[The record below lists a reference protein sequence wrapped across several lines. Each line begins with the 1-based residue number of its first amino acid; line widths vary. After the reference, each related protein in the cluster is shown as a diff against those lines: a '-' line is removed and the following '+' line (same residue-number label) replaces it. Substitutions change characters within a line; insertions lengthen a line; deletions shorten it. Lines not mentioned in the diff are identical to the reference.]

1 MSGSSNAS
9 SAGRV
14 AVLGAGAWG
23 TALAIQLARV
33 GTPCDLWGRDAHAM
47 QRLQAE
53 RRNDRFLPG
62 IVFPTQLGLGDSL
75 NETVALADTL
85 LIAVPSH
92 AFPEMLQAIKP
103 LLTPKH
109 TVAWATKGFELASG
123 RLPHE
128 LARTILGDAIPLAV
142 LSGPTF
148 ALEVAKGLPCAITA
162 ASTELQFATALAVA
176 LSGDHFRA
184 YTSTDVIGVEV
195 GGALK
200 NVIAIGAGIADGL
213 ELGAN
218 ARLALITRG
227 LAEITR
233 LGVALGAKPDTFM
246 GLSGLG
252 DLVLTC
258 TDNQS
263 RNRRLGL
270 LIAKGSDTQ
279 AAVKAIG
286 SVVEGIPA
294 ARAARD
300 VATRAQV
307 DMPIVLQIYRV
318 LYEHMD
324 VATAVKAL
332 LDRQLKPER

>member
-1 MSGSSNAS
+1 
-9 SAGRV
+9 V
-14 AVLGAGAWG
+14 V
-23 TALAIQLARV
+23 
-33 GTPCDLWGRDAHAM
+33 H
-47 QRLQAE
+47 
-53 RRNDRFLPG
+53 
-62 IVFPTQLGLGDSL
+62 
-75 NETVALADTL
+75 
-85 LIAVPSH
+85 
-92 AFPEMLQAIKP
+92 
-103 LLTPKH
+103 
-109 TVAWATKGFELASG
+109 
-123 RLPHE
+123 
-128 LARTILGDAIPLAV
+128 
-142 LSGPTF
+142 
-148 ALEVAKGLPCAITA
+148 
-162 ASTELQFATALAVA
+162 
-176 LSGDHFRA
+176 
-184 YTSTDVIGVEV
+184 
-195 GGALK
+195 
-200 NVIAIGAGIADGL
+200 
-213 ELGAN
+213 
-218 ARLALITRG
+218 RLAQGAHRRG
-227 LAEITR
+227 LAVTALTIDGRAREAALTG

-324 VATAVKAL
+324 VASAVKAL
-332 LDRQLKPER
+332 LDRQLKPEL